1 MKPALKIWLALVSL
15 CLALGHPRPAGA
27 AEGIEVTTQDA
38 ASVPALTDTQVAAI
52 KTIQVEAMQKA
63 APTAQQLASVVRRL
77 YENNLSDS
85 PDADVRREL
94 DVQLKE
100 LLWQTLVVKGNATW
114 AAFRVLTP
122 AQQALVRAELA
133 KPWKPGELPDVM
145 DVMRKMFKLTQ

>member
-1 MKPALKIWLALVSL
+1 MKPTLKILFVLVSF

-27 AEGIEVTTQDA
+27 AEGTTQDA
-38 ASVPALTDTQVAAI
+38 VSVPALNDAQLAAI
-52 KTIQVEAMQKA
+52 KAIQAEAMQKA

-94 DVQLKE
+94 DAQLKE

-122 AQQALVRAELA
+122 EQKALVRAELA
-133 KPWKPGELPDVM
+133 KPWKPGELPEVM
-145 DVMRKMFKLTQ
+145 DVMRKMFKLPS

>member
-1 MKPALKIWLALVSL
+1 MKPIRNRWFAFALL
-15 CLALGHPRPAGA
+15 CLMMSHPRPAGA
-27 AEGIEVTTQDA
+27 AEETTQDA
-38 ASVPALTDTQVAAI
+38 ASVPALNDAQLAAI
-52 KTIQVEAMQKA
+52 KAIQAEAMQKA

-94 DVQLKE
+94 DAQLKE
-100 LLWQTLVVKGNATW
+100 LLWQTLVVKGSATW

-122 AQQALVRAELA
+122 EQKALVRAELA

-145 DVMRKMFKLTQ
+145 DVMRTMFKLSQ